1 MVSQPKN
8 MWTKLFPHQL
18 TSIYRMEK
26 MEREK
31 TVERDNTSAIT
42 QTRLGINSDQTGYGK
57 TLSMIG
63 LILRD
68 KMEWDMNLP
77 YILEDIKTE
86 SAGLIRTISFHRYT
100 KVPTTL
106 ILVSTSIIDQWKQE
120 LKYTNLTV
128 GTVVNKKDVDN
139 IEVSECDVILVT
151 TTMYNY
157 LVRSHCKYA
166 WKRFIFDEPGHSRV
180 SGMKDI
186 VAGFYWFVTAT
197 PSAISV
203 YHRNCRGSFM
213 KKIMDN
219 NWCEFDSQFGDLIIK
234 NEEEFVKSSFI
245 IPESEHYYHECFQ
258 PLSNTVKDLVNPNVM
273 NMIDAGN
280 IDGAITALGGHKTK
294 NIVELVRKK
303 KLEELED
310 ANHKIRLYTIRDEA
324 VKIETWNDKKNHIE
338 IQLSELDTRFNG
350 MLSEPCLICHETM
363 KKPVLDPSCQNM
375 FCGECLFSWLKL
387 RKTCPACRSGII
399 LNELIYISS
408 NENQTTTITEKA
420 PPTKIEKVLDL
431 IQNNKNGKFLIFS
444 SYDVTFEPIC
454 RVLKEHK
461 ITYTLMRGTSSTRQK
476 NINKFKTGNTQVIF
490 LNSSFNSAGINL
502 QETTDLIMYHKM
514 NKSSTSQILG
524 RAERIGRTEPLRV
537 HHLQVHI

>member
-1 MVSQPKN
+1 
-8 MWTKLFPHQL
+8 
-18 TSIYRMEK
+18 
-26 MEREK
+26 
-31 TVERDNTSAIT
+31 
-42 QTRLGINSDQTGYGK
+42 
-57 TLSMIG
+57 
-63 LILRD
+63 
-68 KMEWDMNLP
+68 
-77 YILEDIKTE
+77 
-86 SAGLIRTISFHRYT
+86 
-100 KVPTTL
+100 
-106 ILVSTSIIDQWKQE
+106 
-120 LKYTNLTV
+120 
-128 GTVVNKKDVDN
+128 
-139 IEVSECDVILVT
+139 
-151 TTMYNY
+151 
-157 LVRSHCKYA
+157 
-166 WKRFIFDEPGHSRV
+166 
-180 SGMKDI
+180 
-186 VAGFYWFVTAT
+186 
-197 PSAISV
+197 
-203 YHRNCRGSFM
+203 M